1 MDARVRRHDTSR
13 VAPYEFRDTAEL
25 FARRYGGHGD
35 IVWVAAPVNCWQ
47 VRFTLKPGD
56 PRLRHPDDGTHY
68 EAVLLHEFVDPA
80 REPTHPK
87 IDSLPR
93 DHKNRLKPAFVA
105 IELDDL
111 GISGLQEILEKGSL
125 LSGRG
130 EFTSSEQ
137 AAKAVLD
144 RHRNHRERTR
154 QQLRD
159 AARHRTL
166 DDRRSL
172 LDIPTVPV
180 GIDLQGANK

>member
-1 MDARVRRHDTSR
+1 MDVRVRRHDTSR

-87 IDSLPR
+87 LDQLPR
-93 DHKNRLKPAFVA
+93 DSRNRYKPAFVA
-105 IELDDL
+105 IELDEL
-111 GISGLQEILEKGSL
+111 GTSGLQEILEKGRFS
-125 LSGRG
+125 
-130 EFTSSEQ
+130 
-137 AAKAVLD
+137 
-144 RHRNHRERTR
+144 
-154 QQLRD
+154 
-159 AARHRTL
+159 
-166 DDRRSL
+166 
-172 LDIPTVPV
+172 PV
-180 GIDLQGANK
+180 GVSLPRRKKPPRPSWIATETSENAHGKNCATPHATER

>member
-1 MDARVRRHDTSR
+1 MDVRVRRHDQSR
-13 VAPYEFRDTAEL
+13 VAPYEFRYAAEL
-25 FARRYGGHGD
+25 FARQYGGHGD

-56 PRLRHPDDGTHY
+56 PRLRHPDEGTHF
-68 EAVLLHEFVDPA
+68 ETVLLHEFVDPE

-87 IDSLPR
+87 LDQLPR
-93 DHKNRLKPAFVA
+93 DNKNRYKPAFVR

-111 GISGLQEILEKGSL
+111 GTSGLQEILEKGSL

-154 QQLRD
+154 QELRD
-159 AARHRTL
+159 AARYRAL
-166 DDRRSL
+166 DDRSKF
-172 LDIPTVPV
+172 LDIPQVPV
-180 GIDLQGANK
+180 GIDLQGAK

>member
-1 MDARVRRHDTSR
+1 MDVRVRRHDTSR

-25 FARRYGGHGD
+25 FARQYGGHGD

-56 PRLRHPDDGTHY
+56 PRLRNPDDGTHF

-87 IDSLPR
+87 LDQLPR
-93 DHKNRLKPAFVA
+93 DSRNRYKPAFVA

-111 GISGLQEILEKGSL
+111 GTSGLQEILEKGSL

-130 EFTSSEQ
+130 EFISSEQ

-159 AARHRTL
+159 AARHRAL
-166 DDRRSL
+166 ADRRSL

-180 GIDLQGANK
+180 GIDLQGAK

>member
-1 MDARVRRHDTSR
+1 MDVRVRRHDTSR

-47 VRFTLKPGD
+47 VRFTLKSGD
-56 PRLRHPDDGTHY
+56 PRLQHPDDGTHY
-68 EAVLLHEFVDPA
+68 EAVLLHEFVDPN

-87 IDSLPR
+87 LDLLPR
-93 DHKNRLKPAFVA
+93 DNRNRPTPAFVP

-111 GISGLQEILEKGSL
+111 GTSGLQEILEKGSL

-154 QQLRD
+154 QELRD

-166 DDRRSL
+166 DDRRKF
-172 LDIPTVPV
+172 LDIPQVPV
-180 GIDLQGANK
+180 GIDLQGAK